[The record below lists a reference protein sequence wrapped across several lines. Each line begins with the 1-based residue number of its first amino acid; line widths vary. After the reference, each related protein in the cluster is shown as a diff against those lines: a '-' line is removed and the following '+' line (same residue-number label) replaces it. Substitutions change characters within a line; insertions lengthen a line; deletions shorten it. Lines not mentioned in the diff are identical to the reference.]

1 MYEIEILDEK
11 VRTERNY
18 KLNIRRIYIKAATM
32 HA

>member
-11 VRTERNY
+11 ARIERNY